1 MRAHTRK
8 HHIEKNAVS
17 GANENDA
24 IDWRSAFGDL
34 IEKFSEAGAALRG
47 FRLREGMTQT
57 QLALNIGCEQ
67 ANISK
72 MEQGKR
78 PIGKSMA
85 KKFAA
90 FFKTD
95 YRVFL

>member
-8 HHIEKNAVS
+8 HHTEESVTINR
-17 GANENDA
+17 ENKSSV
-24 IDWRSAFGDL
+24 DWRSAFGDL
-34 IEKFSEAGAALRG
+34 IEKFTEAGAALRG

-57 QLALNIGCEQ
+57 ELADQIGVDQ

-72 MEQGKR
+72 MEHGKR
-78 PIGKSMA
+78 PIGKTMA

-90 FFKTD
+90 LFKTD
-95 YRVFL
+95 YKTFL